1 MGKAPAEDLS
11 SDFPDPYKNLSMVTQ
26 TFYPSTE
33 VMETSGPKRLPR
45 WSSNSRFSKSPCF
58 LNKVDESHVTSTHVL
73 HMSKHHTFL
82 PRTKCSKR

>member
-1 MGKAPAEDLS
+1 MAKAPAEDLS

-45 WSSNSRFSKSPCF
+45 WSSNRNSK
-58 LNKVDESHVTSTHVL
+58 LQVQ
-73 HMSKHHTFL
+73 
-82 PRTKCSKR
+82 